1 MDMDINI
8 IILSFAFVIPI
19 FGVVG
24 SWAVMQYKLNDHA
37 KLINKKA
44 DRETVQTQ
52 FAAIN
57 SALSE
62 IQKNVRILIQFQKAK

>member
-1 MDMDINI
+1 MDINI
-8 IILSFAFVIPI
+8 IILSFAFVVPI

-24 SWAVMQYKLNDHA
+24 TWAVMRYKLNDHA

-44 DRETVQTQ
+44 DRETVENQ

-57 SALSE
+57 AALGE